1 MNEQEEFLKK
11 INELTELALD
21 QENVIFEDQLYMIFP
36 EVKGDSTKLDIIKSF
51 LNEKKIGLNK
61 KLELNEL
68 ITEDEKNYLDFYLE
82 ELKEIEELS
91 KGEREGYLLSAMAGD
106 EDAKLKI
113 INDSLKNVVDISRLY
128 AGQGVLVED
137 LIGEGNLALISALDF
152 LGSCESA
159 SDAETLLSSR
169 VMDAMQDLVAANMD
183 ESSSEEK
190 LLKKVEKVSKAAK
203 ELSEAYRRKVTVD
216 ELALESKMSRKYI
229 IEALKL
235 TANKIEEIEIPEEL
249 K

>member
-152 LGSCESA
+152 LGSCENA
-159 SDAETLLSSR
+159 SDAETFLSSR

>member
-1 MNEQEEFLKK
+1 MNEQELFLNK
-11 INELTELALD
+11 INEITCLAYD
-21 QENVIFEDQLYMIFP
+21 QENVIFEDQLYNIFP
-36 EVKGDSTKLDIIKSF
+36 EVKDDKEKLDIIKSF

-61 KLELNEL
+61 KLELDEL

-106 EDAKLKI
+106 EDSKLKI

-128 AGQGVLVED
+128 AGQGVLLED
-137 LIGEGNLALISALDF
+137 LIGEGNLALISAIDLI
-152 LGSCESA
+152 GSCENA
-159 SDAETLLSSR
+159 SDAESLLSSK
-169 VMDAMQDLVAANMD
+169 VMDAMQDLIADNMD
-183 ESSSEEK
+183 ETSFDEK

-216 ELALESKMSRKYI
+216 ELALESKLSRKYI

>member
-36 EVKGDSTKLDIIKSF
+36 EVKGDSTKLDIIKNF

-152 LGSCESA
+152 LGSCENA

>member
-1 MNEQEEFLKK
+1 MNEQELFLNK
-11 INELTELALD
+11 INEITEIAYD
-21 QENVIFEDQLYMIFP
+21 QENVIFEDQLYNIFP
-36 EVKGDSTKLDIIKSF
+36 EVKDDKEKLDIIKSF

-61 KLELNEL
+61 KLELDEL

-106 EDAKLKI
+106 EDSKLKI

-128 AGQGVLVED
+128 AGQGVLLED
-137 LIGEGNLALISALDF
+137 LIGEGNLALISAIDLI
-152 LGSCESA
+152 GSCENA
-159 SDAETLLSSR
+159 SDAESLLSSK
-169 VMDAMQDLVAANMD
+169 VMDAMQDLIADNMD
-183 ESSSEEK
+183 ETSFDEK

-216 ELALESKMSRKYI
+216 ELALESKLSRKYI

>member
-1 MNEQEEFLKK
+1 MNEQELFLNK
-11 INELTELALD
+11 INEITCLAYD
-21 QENVIFEDQLYMIFP
+21 QENVIFEDQLYNIFP
-36 EVKGDSTKLDIIKSF
+36 DVKDDKEKLDIIKSF

-61 KLELNEL
+61 KLELDEL

-106 EDAKLKI
+106 EDSKLKI

-128 AGQGVLVED
+128 AGQGVLLED
-137 LIGEGNLALISALDF
+137 LIGEGNLALISAIDLI
-152 LGSCESA
+152 GSCENA
-159 SDAETLLSSR
+159 SDAESLLSSK
-169 VMDAMQDLVAANMD
+169 VMDAMQDLIADNMD
-183 ESSSEEK
+183 ETSFDEK

-216 ELALESKMSRKYI
+216 ELALESKLSRKYI